1 MENLYLIRK
10 IELATTHSLGETIS
24 ETPNLNIGQVSSEKL
39 HEIAENQFSQAKDM
53 FQKVYPKLKFSKL
66 VVNLTYYPK
75 DTPELEHCISLGF
88 DEEGEVY
95 CS

>member
-1 MENLYLIRK
+1 
-10 IELATTHSLGETIS
+10 
-24 ETPNLNIGQVSSEKL
+24 
-39 HEIAENQFSQAKDM
+39 M
-53 FQKVYPKLKFSKL
+53 FQKIYPKLKFSKL

>member
-10 IELATTHSLGETIS
+10 IELATTHSLGENIS
-24 ETPNLNIGQVSSEKL
+24 ETPNLSIGQVSSEKL

-53 FQKVYPKLKFSKL
+53 FQKIYPKLKFSKL